1 MSPAHPKLEI
11 VLDPTVKDR
20 APPPTSW
27 SMQDYTNPQSCFRT
41 FCYFSAHAL
50 PTLLFPIFS
59 QNVFCTCNN
68 NNNVES
74 GRNHALIIRPRST
87 LLQRLIA
94 KWRHACRT
102 SSGRNIILYCTDIHS
117 STSTAYNV

>member
-1 MSPAHPKLEI
+1 MLAYVEAFEALHSEAPSLCMWLKNFMKIIMTDTNCMQH

-20 APPPTSW
+20 TPPPTSW

-59 QNVFCTCNN
+59 KMFF
-68 NNNVES
+68 
-74 GRNHALIIRPRST
+74 ALVDVG
-87 LLQRLIA
+87 L
-94 KWRHACRT
+94 
-102 SSGRNIILYCTDIHS
+102 G
-117 STSTAYNV
+117 YNYIGCI

>member
-1 MSPAHPKLEI
+1 MRLFQINCYSTETLGVKLETLQMSPAHLKLEV

-20 APPPTSW
+20 APPSTSW

-59 QNVFCTCNN
+59 QNVFCTC
-68 NNNVES
+68 
-74 GRNHALIIRPRST
+74 L
-87 LLQRLIA
+87 
-94 KWRHACRT
+94 
-102 SSGRNIILYCTDIHS
+102 
-117 STSTAYNV
+117 